1 MKNNAIH
8 FRDGVNQANVKQ
20 SACTLC
26 GDCWSGCN
34 VGAKNTVALTYLTDA
49 LNHGADIFTTLQVQ
63 HLEKVE
69 GSSDVSPWRVR
80 FNLNKKQ
87 KVRDK
92 FKGLS
97 TRFRGEK
104 TEPSLKS
111 VSADIVIVAAGS
123 LGSTEILLRSKEHG
137 LEISDRLGKGFSAN
151 GDDIV
156 LGVNQDQRVNG
167 NASQKRAVKND
178 SGGDTSPVGPNCM
191 GYVRYKDEELE
202 GGALLIEDGAMIP
215 AMSALAP
222 LKALTSGKPKRA
234 LKMLM
239 DGPFKGLRA
248 HTQTHYLVS
257 HDSSE
262 GEMVLNNNRLE
273 VVWPEIHEQE
283 LYKKY
288 ETVMKKMIEGLGGEY
303 KESPLSEMSGRKV
316 TAHPLGGC
324 GMGDDAKTGV
334 VNHKCQVFQTGGQ
347 GGEDACVYAGL
358 YVCDGAVMPTSLG
371 ANPMLTIAAMAERA
385 MILLAEDRGLSFDD
399 KRKEG
404 VPLRS
409 ATS

>member
-1 MKNNAIH
+1 
-8 FRDGVNQANVKQ
+8 NVKQ

-215 AMSALAP
+215 AM
-222 LKALTSGKPKRA
+222 
-234 LKMLM
+234 
-239 DGPFKGLRA
+239 
-248 HTQTHYLVS
+248 
-257 HDSSE
+257 
-262 GEMVLNNNRLE
+262 
-273 VVWPEIHEQE
+273 
-283 LYKKY
+283 
-288 ETVMKKMIEGLGGEY
+288 
-303 KESPLSEMSGRKV
+303 
-316 TAHPLGGC
+316 
-324 GMGDDAKTGV
+324 
-334 VNHKCQVFQTGGQ
+334 
-347 GGEDACVYAGL
+347 
-358 YVCDGAVMPTSLG
+358 
-371 ANPMLTIAAMAERA
+371 
-385 MILLAEDRGLSFDD
+385 
-399 KRKEG
+399 
-404 VPLRS
+404 
-409 ATS
+409 